1 MCEGVSG
8 TCKPGWMLVL
18 VFFAMQIGAGA
29 FCPRTLKKKLYAPV
43 TQRRYQL
50 SCPLRTKAIGR
61 HGCVLVELAAF
72 ADAVSLSVHLSIH
85 GRKS

>member
-1 MCEGVSG
+1 MRGDGSG
-8 TCKPGWMLVL
+8 MTMNSSN
-18 VFFAMQIGAGA
+18 
-29 FCPRTLKKKLYAPV
+29 KLYALV

-72 ADAVSLSVHLSIH
+72 ADAISLSVHLSIH